1 MIVPKIRNEDLLKY
15 QDITKHFDDLIFK
28 RNTSKKIKIIYNN
41 PDDFDKNFEIISTD
55 NDTVFVRSKELRIES
70 KRGNFIRLTLNI
82 PSTICK
88 YPVSIIVKNKD
99 KNEVEEV
106 LRFNIQVVA

>member
-1 MIVPKIRNEDLLKY
+1 MYYYSKLKNS
-15 QDITKHFDDLIFK
+15 FF
-28 RNTSKKIKIIYNN
+28 KIKMTIKKNSVFIITIILINIITILSKYTK
-41 PDDFDKNFEIISTD
+41 DSSFD
-55 NDTVFVRSKELRIES
+55 
-70 KRGNFIRLTLNI
+70 I

>member
-1 MIVPKIRNEDLLKY
+1 M
-15 QDITKHFDDLIFK
+15 
-28 RNTSKKIKIIYNN
+28 
-41 PDDFDKNFEIISTD
+41 
-55 NDTVFVRSKELRIES
+55 RSKELRIES

-88 YPVSIIVKNKD
+88 YTVSIIVKNKD